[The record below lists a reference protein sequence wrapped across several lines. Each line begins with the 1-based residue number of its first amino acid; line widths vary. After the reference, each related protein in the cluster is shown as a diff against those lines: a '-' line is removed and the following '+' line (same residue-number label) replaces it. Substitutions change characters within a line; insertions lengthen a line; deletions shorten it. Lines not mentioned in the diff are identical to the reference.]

1 MESEECEQDEWAKK
15 NSPGGEFGK
24 AESKIKP
31 K

>member
-15 NSPGGEFGK
+15 NSPEGEFDTDEKG
-24 AESKIKP
+24 IRP